1 MAMFVHLAD
10 VVGDYLPAIQKSF
23 FRNIVAAVIA
33 AFVFFR
39 ASAKSNA
46 KRPLAIGFN
55 NWIFLLLRAIFGT
68 TGIVL
73 NFYALSHIPIGDAM
87 SLNKTAPFFTVI
99 FSWLII
105 GERVSIKQI
114 FCIFTAFIGAL
125 FVIKPGFSAGI
136 TFPAC
141 MGLMS
146 GLCAGSAYAF
156 LHRLGKNGI
165 DGSFI
170 VLFFSVFSCVVCV
183 PSMIIDY
190 HPMNFMQILTLIG
203 AGGGAAIG
211 QFGITWAYRFAEPRQ
226 IAVYDYSGIIF
237 AAILGFLA
245 FGQIPDYLSIIG
257 FVIIIS
263 MGAYLSHS

>member
-1 MAMFVHLAD
+1 
-10 VVGDYLPAIQKSF
+10 
-23 FRNIVAAVIA
+23 
-33 AFVFFR
+33 
-39 ASAKSNA
+39 
-46 KRPLAIGFN
+46 
-55 NWIFLLLRAIFGT
+55 
-68 TGIVL
+68 
-73 NFYALSHIPIGDAM
+73 
-87 SLNKTAPFFTVI
+87 
-99 FSWLII
+99 
-105 GERVSIKQI
+105 
-114 FCIFTAFIGAL
+114 
-125 FVIKPGFSAGI
+125 
-136 TFPAC
+136 

-245 FGQIPDYLSIIG
+245 FGQILDYLSIIG